1 MVRKKSRVRQG
12 IIGRITRMAAHLIGM
27 LLVGS
32 VIACGVLAWRLAS
45 GPISLAFLMPY
56 FETALSSESGAF
68 KTVFKDTILTWVTTK
83 RAIDIQLVETQVLGR
98 QGDLLAEIPELSVSL
113 SAPALMRGRLAPKS
127 LSIDGLRISLI
138 RRIDGTISLDFSKE
152 KTTSKV
158 LIANLLH
165 EIMQPPDK
173 ESSLGSLKRLDIL
186 NASLTLSDQKSDIF
200 WDAPL
205 ANIILN
211 RDKTGLIVEAEVDLK
226 LGSSITKLSVLGLVD
241 PVERDISLKVGF
253 SAINASSVPNVLTE
267 LSFLKHIKIPV
278 NGTLAT
284 KISSNGTVEP
294 VHFDIQLDKGIVDVT
309 KPLDL
314 TFSLE
319 KGRLIGSFDIANSLF
334 AIETCELNL
343 GSQGTIHLPDIF
355 YKKLPLRK
363 ISIVGN
369 YLVNKQKLEL
379 EKILADL
386 GGPTLRLRGV
396 FQEIAEQISFE
407 IGADIKEMEIGAV
420 TQFWPNNFNPLSR
433 TWVTKNLSVGSI
445 STARA
450 KLSGRWSEAGGPQ
463 VDSLIGDMNF
473 NNITVDYFLPT
484 LKATRANG
492 SAKFD
497 KRMLEI
503 ELDDAQQGDLKL
515 SYGRLLFTGLDE
527 VDQHTDITLKID
539 GPLKSA
545 VKLLDEKPL
554 GFAKKFGIKAGNLEG
569 LVSTDI
575 NLKFIVED
583 KLTPDQVVFSAKATL
598 IRGKVPDVAFENT
611 LTEATLM
618 LNANNSTLKIEG
630 EGLLDSVPVKLKW
643 LENFDDSAE
652 FRSKYDLSGQL
663 SAKNLRNSLDMD
675 AGIFDGRYFSGNI
688 KFDLTAVVDS
698 IGKGKMIT
706 AVDLK
711 ETRISVPEI
720 GWHKSKM
727 VESKLEFSA
736 IFSASGIEKIQSLS
750 VIGGGVNLKGTAE
763 LENKN
768 FFKFNLINLK
778 YGDLSVSGDILHK
791 ISSDGEFRTK
801 FDVSGQLN
809 SKHLRETFNID
820 LRLLDER
827 LLLGILKFDLKGVIS
842 SRGKE
847 GVTTVIGLKEARISF
862 PVGGELMLIGDAE
875 LKDKVFHKFKFSKL
889 SFGETVV
896 AGEVLRDG
904 KGWHIELRGP
914 KLDLT
919 ALLEQ
924 QEANDRTYV
933 RGPPVKIGIKVDRVK
948 LSPGQYL
955 RGVEANLKNDGLV
968 WSDIILKCDVGK
980 KVTPKTDLSPTNAKK
995 DLEVGLIPK
1004 NGKRNLSVTAYDAG
1018 AVLKTFGFY
1027 KDIVGGKLMLEATF
1041 QDMSV
1046 DSKIMG
1052 TAKIHDFRL
1061 VDAPVL
1067 ARLLSVASIT
1077 GILDELDGEG
1087 LKFAELEAR
1096 FSLESGIIY
1105 IKNAKA
1111 GPKAGGLN
1119 LAGGLRLGI
1128 TASGVLDR
1136 DAETL
1141 NIKGSVAPLDMVNSL
1156 LGRALKGVPL
1166 LGDLFSG
1173 GEKGGGLFAAEYSMV
1188 GPIDDPEI
1196 KTNPLTALTPG
1207 IFRKIFQIL
1216 PSKTT
1221 NGRATEWHDPD
1232 DPN

>member
-1 MVRKKSRVRQG
+1 MVGKNPRVRQS
-12 IIGRITRMAAHLIGM
+12 IIRRITRVAAHLIGM
-27 LLVGS
+27 VVVGL
-32 VIACGVLAWRLAS
+32 VIAGGVLAWRLAS
-45 GPISLAFLMPY
+45 GPISLAFLTPY

-83 RAIDIQLVETQVLGR
+83 RNIDIQLVETQVLGR

-127 LSIDGLRISLI
+127 LSIDGLRISLV
-138 RRIDGTISLDFSKE
+138 RRIDGTFSLDFSKE
-152 KTTSKV
+152 KTTDKV
-158 LIANLLH
+158 LIENLLNGM
-165 EIMQPPDK
+165 MQPLDK
-173 ESSLGSLKRLDIL
+173 EGSLRSLKRLDIL
-186 NASLTLSDQKSDIF
+186 NASLTLSDQKLDIF

-211 RDKTGLIVEAEVDLK
+211 RDETGLTVEAEIDLK
-226 LGSSITKLSVLGLVD
+226 LGSSINKLSVLGLVD

-253 SAINASSVPNVLTE
+253 SDVIASSVSNLLTE
-267 LSFLKHIKIPV
+267 LSFLKPMKIPV

-284 KISSNGTVEP
+284 TISSDGAVEP
-294 VHFDIQLDKGIVDVT
+294 VHFDIQLNEGIVDFT
-309 KPLDL
+309 KPMHL

-319 KGRLIGSFDIANSLF
+319 KGRLVGSFDIANSFF

-343 GSQGTIHLPDIF
+343 GPQGIIYLPNIIN
-355 YKKLPLRK
+355 KKIPLRR
-363 ISIVGN
+363 ISIVAN
-369 YLVNKQKLEL
+369 YFVNTQKLEL

-386 GGPTLRLRGV
+386 AGPTLRLRGV

-407 IGADIKEMEIGAV
+407 IGADIKEMKIGAMA
-420 TQFWPNNFNPLSR
+420 QFWPNNLAPLAR
-433 TWVTKNLSVGSI
+433 AWVNKNLSVGSI
-445 STARA
+445 SAARA
-450 KLSGRWSEAGGPQ
+450 KLSGRWSETAGPQ

-473 NNITVDYFLPT
+473 NNITIDYSSPM
-484 LKATRANG
+484 LKVTRANG

-503 ELDDAQQGDLKL
+503 ELNDAQRGDLKL
-515 SYGRLLFTGLDE
+515 SHGRLLFTGLDE
-527 VDQHTDITLKID
+527 IDQYTDITLKIV

-545 VKLLDEKPL
+545 VKLLDNKPL
-554 GFAKKFGIKAGNLEG
+554 GFAKKMGIKAENVQG

-575 NLKFIVED
+575 NLKFIVEE
-583 KLTPDQVVFSAKATL
+583 KLTPDQLVFSAKATL
-598 IRGKVPDVAFENT
+598 IRGEVPDVAFEKT
-611 LTEATLM
+611 LTNATLM

-630 EGLLDSVPVKLKW
+630 EGLLDDIPVKLKW

-652 FRSKYDLSGQL
+652 FRSRYDLSGQL
-663 SAKNLRNSLDMD
+663 SAKNLRNSLDID
-675 AGIFDGRYFSGNI
+675 PGYFDERYLSGNL
-688 KFDLTAVVDS
+688 KFDLTAVVNS
-698 IGKGKMIT
+698 IGKGQMT
-706 AVDLK
+706 TVVDLE

-736 IFSASGIEKIQSLS
+736 IFSESGIEKIQSLS
-750 VIGGGVNLKGTAE
+750 VMGGGVKLKGTAE
-763 LENKN
+763 LEDKN
-768 FFKFNLINLK
+768 LFKFNLINLK
-778 YGDLSVSGDILHK
+778 YGDFSVSGDILHK
-791 ISSDGEFRTK
+791 IISDGEFRTQ

-809 SKHLRETFNID
+809 SKHLREIFKID
-820 LRLLDER
+820 LNLLDER
-827 LLLGILKFDLKGVIS
+827 LILGILKFDLKGVIRS
-842 SRGKE
+842 GGKE
-847 GVTTVIGLKEARISF
+847 GVLTVIGLKEARISF
-862 PVGGELMLIGDAE
+862 PVGSELMLIGDAE

-889 SFGETVV
+889 SLGETVV
-896 AGEVLRDG
+896 AGDVLRDG
-904 KGWHIELRGP
+904 KGWYIELRGP

-924 QEANDRTYV
+924 QEANDRKYV
-933 RGPPVKIGIKVDRVK
+933 RGPPVKIGMKVDRVK
-948 LSPGQYL
+948 LSPGQSL
-955 RGVEANLKNDGLV
+955 RGVEASLRNDGLV
-968 WSDIILKCDVGK
+968 WSDINLKCFVERK
-980 KVTPKTDLSPTNAKK
+980 LTQKTGLSPVNVKK
-995 DLEVGLIPK
+995 KLEVTLTPE
-1004 NGKRNLSVTAYDAG
+1004 NGKRHLSVTAYDAG
-1018 AVLKTFGFY
+1018 AVLKTFDFY

-1041 QDMSV
+1041 EDMSV

-1067 ARLLSVASIT
+1067 ARLLSIASIT

-1087 LKFAELEAR
+1087 LKFEKLEAP

-1105 IKNAKA
+1105 LKNAKA
-1111 GPKAGGLN
+1111 GGLS
-1119 LAGGLRLGI
+1119 LGI

-1141 NIKGSVAPLDMVNSL
+1141 NIKGSVAPLDKVNSF
-1156 LGRALKGVPL
+1156 LGKALRGIPL
-1166 LGDLFSG
+1166 FGEVFSG
-1173 GEKGGGLFAAEYSMV
+1173 GEKGGGLFAAEYSMA

-1207 IFRKIFQIL
+1207 IFRKIFRIL
-1216 PSKTT
+1216 PGKST
-1221 NGRATEWHDPD
+1221 NGRTTEWHDPD